1 MKSPL
6 TLSRRQAL
14 SRVACGFGFLAL
26 AGMAAQ
32 AANRGAHP
40 LAIRPG
46 HHRPR
51 AKRVIFLF
59 MGGGVSHLD
68 SFDYKPALYANDG
81 RIWLVVPVCR
91 KSVAGPCATPSV
103 CIERTTQ

>member
-1 MKSPL
+1 MTPPMNPPFP
-6 TLSRRQAL
+6 LSRRQAL

-26 AGMAAQ
+26 AGLAAQ
-32 AANRGAHP
+32 TTARAANP
-40 LAIRPG
+40 LAARPG

-68 SFDYKPALYANDG
+68 S
-81 RIWLVVPVCR
+81 
-91 KSVAGPCATPSV
+91 
-103 CIERTTQ
+103 